1 MFTNSMTFANYRTPD
16 DITKKDELK
25 TGDIVKLRNGD
36 ELIYFEDDETFAD
49 LHDHQDNGICSL
61 DNLTDNMKYDGHC
74 YGEENDIMEVK
85 RPVIYHNVF
94 TRDETVKEM
103 TLKEVCDAL
112 GYEVKI
118 VKEEE

>member
-1 MFTNSMTFANYRTPD
+1 MITSSVTFTSYGTPD

-25 TGDIVKLRNGD
+25 NGDIVKLRNGD
-36 ELIYFEDDETFAD
+36 ELIYFEDDGTFAD
-49 LHDHQDNGICSL
+49 LHNNQNNCLCDL
-61 DNLTDNMKYDGHC
+61 DNLTDNMKSDGYA

-85 RPVIYHNVF
+85 RPVLYHNVF

-118 VKEEE
+118 IKEEE